1 MNENKAKTLI
11 ERFAQK
17 QQGGH
22 FACPRCGKM
31 TMDAESVTRNA
42 LSRRATV
49 HICDA
54 CGMQEALEDMM
65 DSITPLP
72 RQKTGA
78 WRKEAVSVKRDDE
91 LMFYTECWREL
102 RSFLSEV
109 VRDNTG
115 EYPFAQDVLNLMR
128 SIERKYER
136 C

>member
-1 MNENKAKTLI
+1 MKSVLI
-11 ERFAQK
+11 
-17 QQGGH
+17 
-22 FACPRCGKM
+22 
-31 TMDAESVTRNA
+31 
-42 LSRRATV
+42 
-49 HICDA
+49 
-54 CGMQEALEDMM
+54 
-65 DSITPLP
+65 SIHPKWCELIASG
-72 RQKTGA
+72 QKTGA

-102 RSFLSEV
+102 QSFLSKV